1 MSGLHPAWRRLK
13 LAAPF
18 TAWLAAA
25 AVLRAGSLSNTA
37 VDAYNVRVGTETFA
51 GLYHFT
57 TNTLLVETAE
67 AMTNLGS
74 DIIKFYMGSDA
85 SFQSGVTLA
94 SNVTNLITL
103 ARNDPSYSQV
113 LGMSFRHFIMWA
125 YPFANADSWW
135 ANGYNTAQ
143 GTNDYREMYDLSC
156 YLLTNFN
163 NSGKTFYLGHWEGDG
178 YLNVIVN
185 GTAWATNPPAITIR
199 GMIGWLNNR
208 QQAVDDA
215 KRNTPHTNVYVFNYA
230 EANRVRDAME
240 NGPTNNERVI
250 NYVVP
255 YVTNLDYLSYS
266 SYDAQDL
273 DSADLYS
280 TLDYMQVHLPTN
292 KIGLVPGERLWIG
305 EYGWGYEIPTA
316 QEPLTRSYI
325 QRLLGW
331 SWQGQCLDYILFWE
345 MYNNQLPSAGGT
357 NYNLIDSSDH
367 KVPCYYLHQYFL
379 NAARLLTAQFYETNG
394 ALPTDTQFSSLV
406 SQMLNA
412 PLAAPNNLTLTNVT
426 ASLLASTTA
435 LASATL
441 AQGVYGDDEAAVWV
455 FWGQQ
460 NGGTNPAAW
469 EGNRLIGVNTNF
481 NAVAFTVV
489 LTNLAAS
496 TNYYIAFYASNASAQ
511 VWAPA
516 SAPLNTAG
524 LATSNYAC
532 RMKITFTGYGASETL
547 ANFPAL
553 VQFSNGLAGFSYTT
567 FASPNGGDL
576 RFTDAGGLTLLPHE
590 VNNWNT
596 NGVSS
601 VWVQVPALSGT
612 NTSIWAYWGNPAAT
626 NPPAYTT
633 NGSVWQPHYILV
645 WHFEQNGLP
654 YQDSAEHY
662 PALSGVAPG
671 MTPGIVAAGGLFN
684 GTSSYLHAGAVDV
697 GAAFTLFAWAKV
709 DNTASNIQTLWA
721 NKPGGWN
728 TDGFGLYVNTYNTAD
743 QRLLLEDGDG
753 TNGDQLSSPAN
764 AVTPGVW
771 HALAARVN
779 ETNGTAQLYVDG
791 VEVTNG
797 ATVTDFANDRGL
809 DFGRFTNSYY
819 YFDGA
824 LDEARI
830 ASGVCSSDWIRTT
843 WLNVASNNTFNSFS
857 MVNPSLSLSFMASPG
872 GVCLTWPATAGVLA
886 LYTTTNLASPTRWQP
901 VTNALTYA
909 NGQWQLPLLPSTN
922 GVQFY
927 RLQYR

>member
-1 MSGLHPAWRRLK
+1 MSRVHPARRRLN
-13 LAAPF
+13 LAIQF

-25 AVLRAGSLSNTA
+25 VVLRAGTLSNPA
-37 VDAYNVRVGTETFA
+37 VDAYDMRVGTETFA
-51 GLYHFT
+51 GLYRFT

-67 AMTNLGS
+67 AMTNMGS
-74 DIIKFYMGSDA
+74 DIIKFYMGSDT

-103 ARNDPSYSQV
+103 ARDDPSYNQV
-113 LGMSFRHFIMWA
+113 LGMPFRHFIMWA

-135 ANGYNTAQ
+135 ANGYNTTQ
-143 GTNDYREMYDLSC
+143 GTNDYREMYDLTC

-178 YLNVIVN
+178 YLNVTVD
-185 GTAWATNPPAITIR
+185 GAAWATNPPAITIQ
-199 GMIGWLNNR
+199 GMIAWLNNR

-215 KRNTPHTNVYVFNYA
+215 KRNTTHTNVYVFNYA

-266 SYDAQDL
+266 SYDAQNL
-273 DSADLYS
+273 DSADLYA
-280 TLDYMQVHLPTN
+280 TLNYMQNELPTN
-292 KIGLVPGERLWIG
+292 KAAQVPGERMWVG
-305 EYGWGYEIPTA
+305 EYGWGYESPTA

-331 SWQGQCLDYILFWE
+331 SWEGQGLQYILFWE
-345 MYNNQLPSAGGT
+345 IYNNQLPSAGGT
-357 NYNLIDSSDH
+357 NYDLIDSSDD
-367 KVPCYYLHQYFL
+367 KVPCYFLHQHFL

-406 SQMLNA
+406 SPMLNA
-412 PLAAPNNLTLTNVT
+412 PLPTPINLALTNVT
-426 ASLLASTTA
+426 AGLLASTTA
-435 LASATL
+435 LVSATL
-441 AQGVYGDDEAAVWV
+441 AQGVYGDDEAAVSV
-455 FWGQQ
+455 FWGRQ
-460 NGGTNPAAW
+460 NGGANPGAW
-469 EGNRLIGVNTNF
+469 EGNQLIGVNTNF
-481 NAVAFTVV
+481 NAVAFTAT
-489 LTNLAAS
+489 LTNLAAC

-516 SAPLNTAG
+516 PSALNTVG
-524 LATSNYAC
+524 LPTTNYAC
-532 RMKITFTGYGASETL
+532 RMKISFPGYGGRQTL
-547 ANFPAL
+547 ADFPAL
-553 VQFSNGLAGFSYTT
+553 VQFSNGLAGFSYTA
-567 FASPNGGDL
+567 FASPTGGDL

-590 VNNWNT
+590 INNWNT
-596 NGVSS
+596 NAVSS
-601 VWVQVPALSGT
+601 VWVQVPALSGN

-626 NPPAYTT
+626 NPPTYTT
-633 NGSVWQPHYILV
+633 NGSVWQPQHILV
-645 WHFEQNGLP
+645 WHVEQSGFP
-654 YQDSAEHY
+654 YLDSAARY

-671 MTPGIVAAGGLFN
+671 ATAGVVGSGGLFN
-684 GTSSYLHAGAVDV
+684 GTSSYLDAGVVDV
-697 GAAFTLFAWAKV
+697 GTAFTLFAWAKV
-709 DNTASNIQTLWA
+709 ANTASNIQTLWA

-743 QRLLLEDGDG
+743 QRLVLEDGDG
-753 TNGDQLSSPAN
+753 VNGDQISSPAN

-771 HALAARVN
+771 HGLAASVN

-797 ATVTDFANDRGL
+797 TTVADFANESGL
-809 DFGRFTNSYY
+809 DFGRFTNGYY

-830 ASGVCSSDWIRTT
+830 ASGVCSSDWVRAT
-843 WLNVASNNTFNSFS
+843 WLNVASNNTFESFS
-857 MVNPSLSLSFMASPG
+857 AVNPSVSLSCMDSAA
-872 GVCLTWPATAGVLA
+872 GVWLTWPEASGIFAVYTATTLA
-886 LYTTTNLASPTRWQP
+886 PPTTWQP
-901 VTNALTYA
+901 VTNAATYA
-909 NGQWQLPLLPSTN
+909 NGQWQLPVFPPAN
-922 GVQFY
+922 EVQFY
-927 RLQYR
+927 RLQSR